1 MNQTKVISRKEAIE
15 AGLKVYFTGK
25 PCKNGHIAERYVGSG
40 KCSCCHMESMEKY
53 SQKERNLWE
62 NRLKKYRERSTAY
75 YEANKDKLAERKKAY
90 HKTYRDTNKFR
101 IAERSKTYYEAN
113 KDKLAERKKAY
124 YEANKDKIAERKK
137 AYYEVNKDKLAERS
151 KAYYEANKD
160 KLAERSKAYYDAN
173 RTSITEK
180 QKAYRKTNRER
191 YRLLRKQRNKKI
203 KKATPPWYKS
213 ERDLISWMYREV
225 KARNRLAGYNKYSVD
240 HIIPFK
246 NKKVCGLHTISNMQI
261 ITLKENLEKGN
272 KLLPE
277 YTTWSRNK

>member
-75 YEANKDKLAERKKAY
+75 YEANKDKLAER
-90 HKTYRDTNKFR
+90 
-101 IAERSKTYYEAN
+101 
-113 KDKLAERKKAY
+113 
-124 YEANKDKIAERKK
+124 
-137 AYYEVNKDKLAERS
+137 
-151 KAYYEANKD
+151 
-160 KLAERSKAYYDAN
+160 SKAYYDAN

-203 KKATPPWYKS
+203 KKATPPWHES

-246 NKKVCGLHTISNMQI
+246 NKNVCGLHTISNMQI

-277 YTTWSRNK
+277 HTTWSRNK